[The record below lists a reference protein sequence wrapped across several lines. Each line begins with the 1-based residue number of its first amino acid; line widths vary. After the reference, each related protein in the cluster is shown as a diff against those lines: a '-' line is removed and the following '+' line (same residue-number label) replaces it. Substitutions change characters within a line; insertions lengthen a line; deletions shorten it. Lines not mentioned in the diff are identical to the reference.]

1 MYLTKNYEEL
11 MAAQNDDVMIG
22 LLKNKI
28 NALENTVEETEKKY
42 EAQIHTLK
50 RALNESTKESNKLR
64 MQIKDLELQLDT
76 PRQQDS
82 SVMNTSQEKMEK
94 LQRQLAEKDETLIK
108 LANENIT
115 LDSKYHQIKMK
126 MQIRGLDEDGRE
138 MVSGDMADNG
148 ADRDGT
154 VEEQEGPAWK
164 KTGVRKRNAQR
175 DTAAREV
182 GAPMKTEISPET
194 LKQLQ
199 GDDELKRIISELV
212 EEKTR
217 LEKINTELSKKMLE
231 LKKNVEEDRDKEVQ
245 KEKKKA
251 ELMNASL
258 KRELEENKQLREE
271 NEKKLLSKIRMLE
284 KKVEER
290 ESQFGILKKGMES
303 LEKDMKLMKDPSRR
317 AGQHVASLEKFA
329 SYNTEFVEQEIKR
342 LREDIVKLKDETK
355 FREKAVSGEKE
366 NHTKL
371 VEEYQKAMNE
381 LQLKKELLEIRDEEL
396 MSANMQN
403 INLIQSMEMVRQDK
417 VKVSNLTKLNNEYR
431 NQLIHM
437 RALTRRLGV
446 GTGAGNVSLVGVDTD
461 QSKDKAGAPP
471 PLIKAGGEM
480 DYKALDEGYG
490 FGNCVKDFAEAS
502 IDEVRIKVMQRVA
515 FVGSH
520 RSATMSTS
528 SVRLSPDPRSSPIS
542 WTRPWMAKIL
552 C

>member
-11 MAAQNDDVMIG
+11 MAAQNDDMMIG

-28 NALENTVEETEKKY
+28 NALENALDETEKKY

-64 MQIKDLELQLDT
+64 LQIKDLEMQLDT

-82 SVMNTSQEKMEK
+82 SMMNTSQEKVEK

-115 LDSKYHQIKMK
+115 LDSKYHQMKQK
-126 MQIRGLDEDGRE
+126 MQIRGLDEDGQDISPMGESSLERVGGE
-138 MVSGDMADNG
+138 NI
-148 ADRDGT
+148 
-154 VEEQEGPAWK
+154 EEQEGPAWNK
-164 KTGVRKRNAQR
+164 KGVRKRNPKDTTAR
-175 DTAAREV
+175 DQGYSEK
-182 GAPMKTEISPET
+182 PEISPET
-194 LKQLQ
+194 LKHLQ
-199 GDDELKRIISELV
+199 GDDELKRIITELV

-231 LKKNVEEDRDKEVQ
+231 LKKNVEDDRDKEVQ

-290 ESQFGILKKGMES
+290 EAQFGILKKGMES

-342 LREDIVKLKDETK
+342 LREDFVKLKDDTK
-355 FREKAVSGEKE
+355 TREKVVANEKE
-366 NHTKL
+366 GHTKL
-371 VEEYQKAMNE
+371 VEEYQKAINE

-396 MSANMQN
+396 MAANMQN

-446 GTGAGNVSLVGVDTD
+446 GTGAGNISLVGVETD
-461 QSKDKAGAPP
+461 QARDKVGAPP
-471 PLIKAGGEM
+471 PMIKAGGEL
-480 DYKALDEGYG
+480 DLRALDEGYG
-490 FGNCVKDFAEAS
+490 FMNCAKEFAEAS
-502 IDEVRIKVMQRVA
+502 IDEARIKVMQK
-515 FVGSH
+515 VGASQP
-520 RSATMSTS
+520 RSATM
-528 SVRLSPDPRSSPIS
+528 
-542 WTRPWMAKIL
+542 
-552 C
+552 